1 MEKIKDLIDIEK
13 SDKNFYRCL
22 SLFTA
27 DDQLWLTTVEVSGG
41 VHSVTSF
48 DLDERDLLKIKDAID
63 KHLQR
68 LSHQSK

>member
-1 MEKIKDLIDIEK
+1 MGKIKDLIDIEK
-13 SDKNFYRCL
+13 SDENFYRCL

-48 DLDERDLLKIKDAID
+48 DLGERDLLKIKDTID